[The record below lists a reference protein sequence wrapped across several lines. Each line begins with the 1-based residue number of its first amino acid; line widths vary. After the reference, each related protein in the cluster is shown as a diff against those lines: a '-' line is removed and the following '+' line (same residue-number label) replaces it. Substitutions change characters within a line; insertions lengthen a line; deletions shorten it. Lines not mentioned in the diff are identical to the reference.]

1 MNGSVYDD
9 QIANLARLEAQ
20 REKLNSDYEAFREQ
34 AELFRSELEKLSDKQ
49 RGSPRS
55 ARGGLR
61 PVNPS

>member
-34 AELFRSELEKLSDKQ
+34 AELFRSELEKLGDKQ
-49 RGSPRS
+49 KISE
-55 ARGGLR
+55 ALR
-61 PVNPS
+61 ALHEADFAL

>member
-34 AELFRSELEKLSDKQ
+34 AELFHSELEKLGDKQ
-49 RGSPRS
+49 KISE
-55 ARGGLR
+55 ALR
-61 PVNPS
+61 AMHEADFAL